1 MRSVLMPYRGWFAA
15 LMLCMGLLGA
25 AAQAAPAAPP
35 QAKATLTSSNGYS
48 TLLVDGRPFV
58 VIGGELYNSSASSAS
73 HLDSLWPQ
81 LKRMNLNTVLV
92 NVNWQQFEPKE
103 GQFDYTLIDHLLQ
116 RARENDLRLVILW
129 FASWKNGESS
139 YPPLWVRDN
148 TKRFPRVLNKQGDS
162 LETLSVFSRE
172 TLEADKKA
180 YVKLAQRIRAKDHS
194 NRVIMM
200 QVQNEVGILGSDFDY
215 SKTAA
220 GVLAQPVPP
229 ALLSY
234 MATNKPRLRRE
245 LLAAWQ
251 TAGERTNGSWLDVFG
266 DTVAAREFALA
277 WGYASY
283 IGEIASA
290 GRRVLDLPTF
300 VNAWIVQNDQE
311 LPGQYP
317 AGGPVSRVLDVYK
330 AAAPGID
337 LLAPDI
343 YLADFKGIVD
353 DYRRADNPLF
363 VPESTFEPG
372 RAYYTIGEHCALG
385 YSPFG
390 IDDGLKWPAF
400 VAGYGVLH
408 EMKHLLASQQCAERT
423 RFGIHKQGAE
433 TGRTIELDDLTITV
447 RYPRGDLPAYGLLLR
462 TGPTEFHIAGVNL
475 IVEFK
480 SRMAGRIARIAEVHD
495 GQFVAGAWRPGRLLN
510 GDDTFHNAAVRVYGR
525 SWIAGPTFATDAN
538 LPPQPTIANV
548 ISPVSASG
556 PANGQ
561 VPVPGIYR
569 VQLYWRDSRQD

>member
-1 MRSVLMPYRGWFAA
+1 M
-15 LMLCMGLLGA
+15 MLSMGQLGTGVQAA
-25 AAQAAPAAPP
+25 AAQQPK
-35 QAKATLTSSNGYS
+35 AKLETSNGYS
-48 TLLVDGRPFV
+48 TLHVDGRSFV
-58 VIGGELYNSSASSAS
+58 VIGGELYNSSASSSA

-116 RARENDLRLVILW
+116 RARENDLRLIILW

-139 YPPLWVRDN
+139 YPPLWVRED
-148 TKRFPRVLNKQGDS
+148 TRRFPRVINKQGEP
-162 LETLSVFSRE
+162 LETLSVFGRNS
-172 TLEADKKA
+172 LEADKKA
-180 YVKLAQRIRAKDHS
+180 YVRLLQRIREKDRS

-200 QVQNEVGILGSDFDY
+200 QVQNEVGILGADFDY
-215 SKTAA
+215 SKVASD
-220 GVLAQPVPP
+220 VLAQRVPP
-229 ALLSY
+229 ALMSY
-234 MATNKPRLRRE
+234 MASNKFRLRRE

-251 TAGERTNGSWLDVFG
+251 QAGERANGSWLEVFG
-266 DTVAAREFALA
+266 DTLEAREFALA

-290 GRRVLDLPTF
+290 GRRVLDLPTY
-300 VNAWIVQNDQE
+300 VNAWIVQNDKE

-317 AGGPVSRVLDVYK
+317 GGGPVSRVMDVYK
-330 AAAPGID
+330 AAAPAID

-363 VPESTFEPG
+363 VPESTFDPG
-372 RAYYTIGEHCALG
+372 RAYYAIGEHCALG

-400 VAGYGVLH
+400 VAGYGVLQ
-408 EMKHLLASQQCAERT
+408 EVQHLLTARQCAERT
-423 RFGIHKQGAE
+423 RFGIHKQGTE
-433 TGRTIELDDLTITV
+433 TGRTIELDDLTVTV
-447 RYPRGDLPAYGLLLR
+447 RYPRADLPAYGLLLR
-462 TGPTEFHIAGVNL
+462 TGPNEFHIAGVNL

-480 SRMAGRIARIAEVHD
+480 SRVAGRIARIAEVQD
-495 GQFVAGAWRPGRLLN
+495 GQFVAGTWRPGRLLN

-548 ISPVSASG
+548 ITSVSAAG

-569 VQLYWRDSRQD
+569 VQLYWRVSRQD

>member
-1 MRSVLMPYRGWFAA
+1 MRSLMTASSRWCAR
-15 LMLCMGLLGA
+15 LILCMGLLGA
-25 AAQAAPAAPP
+25 GMQAAPAAQQLPR
-35 QAKATLTSSNGYS
+35 AKLATSNGYS

-58 VIGGELYNSSASSAS
+58 VIGGELYNSSSSS
-73 HLDSLWPQ
+73 TGHLDTLWPQ

-92 NVNWQQFEPKE
+92 NVNWQQFEPQE
-103 GQFDYTLIDHLLQ
+103 GRFDYTLIDHLLQ
-116 RARENDLRLVILW
+116 RARENDLRLIVLW

-139 YPPLWVRDN
+139 YPPLWVRGN
-148 TKRFPRVLNKQGDS
+148 TKRFPRVVNQKGDP
-162 LETLSVFSRE
+162 LETLSVFGRNA
-172 TLEADKKA
+172 LEADKKA
-180 YVKLAQRIRAKDHS
+180 YVKLVQRIRDKDRS

-229 ALLSY
+229 ALMSY
-234 MATNKPRLRRE
+234 MAANKPRLRRE
-245 LLAAWQ
+245 LMAAWQ
-251 TAGERTNGSWLDVFG
+251 QAGERAGGSWLEVFG

-317 AGGPVSRVLDVYK
+317 GGGPVSRVLDVYK
-330 AAAPGID
+330 AAAPAID

-353 DYRRADNPLF
+353 DYRRVDNPLF

-372 RAYYTIGEHCALG
+372 RAYYAIGEHCALG

-400 VAGYGVLH
+400 VAGYGVLQ
-408 EMKHLLASQQCAERT
+408 EMQHLLVSRQCADRT
-423 RFGIHKQGAE
+423 RFGIHKQGGE
-433 TGRTIELDDLTITV
+433 TGRTIELDDLTVSV

-462 TGPTEFHIAGVNL
+462 TGPTEFYVAGVNL

-480 SRMAGRIARIAEVHD
+480 SKVAGRIARIAEVHD
-495 GQFVAGAWRPGRLLN
+495 GQFVGGAWRQGRLLN

-525 SWIAGPTFATDAN
+525 SWIAGPTFASDVN

-548 ISPVSASG
+548 ITSVSAAG

-569 VQLYWRDSRQD
+569 VHLYWRDSRQD